1 MIRALYTAA
10 SGMNAQQTNID
21 NTAHNL
27 ANVNTTGF
35 KKARVEFEDLVYQQ
49 VRGAGIAELDVDGDA
64 DRPRDRPRHARR
76 RHRARLR
83 HRQPEDDQRPA
94 RHRRRRAQGFFQVTL
109 PDGRTA
115 YTRDGAFHT
124 NAEGGM
130 VTAEGYPL
138 EPAITIP
145 ADATSVSISK
155 EGVVS
160 VTIAGQNAA
169 QQLGTIELATFQNPP
184 GLTPLG
190 GNFFAVTTASGEATT
205 GAPGTEGL
213 GTIQQGFLEESNVSI
228 VEEMINMI
236 LAPARLRGELAV
248 VKTADEML
256 AQVNNLA
263 R

>member
-27 ANVNTTGF
+27 ANVNTSGF
-35 KKARVEFEDLVYQQ
+35 KKSRVEFEDLVYEQ
-49 VRGAGIAELDVDGDA
+49 VRGAGSPNSTSTEAPIGLEIGLGTRAVGTARDFAAGNLKTTNNPLDLAVQGS
-64 DRPRDRPRHARR
+64 
-76 RHRARLR
+76 
-83 HRQPEDDQRPA
+83 
-94 RHRRRRAQGFFQVTL
+94 GFFQVTL

-115 YTRDGAFHT
+115 YTRNGAFHG
-124 NAEGGM
+124 NAEGQV
-130 VTAEGYPL
+130 VTAEGYAL

-145 ADATSVSISK
+145 ADATSISISK

-169 QQLGTIELATFQNPP
+169 QQVGTIELATFQNPA
-184 GLTPLG
+184 GLSPLG

-205 GAPGTEGL
+205 GAPGTEGM
-213 GTIQQGFLEESNVSI
+213 GTLQQGFLEESNVSI

-236 LAPARLRGELAV
+236 LAQRAYEANSRV
-248 VKTADEML
+248 VRTADEML